1 MEHVMEPWRASGRY
15 QVGRATAVQ
24 TLDGEQ
30 DMLRAGL
37 AEVTPQEL
45 GLRITLSTSRA
56 RFILVLSDQEFDR
69 LCREGR
75 ARKL

>member
-1 MEHVMEPWRASGRY
+1 MQHVTEPWKASGRY
-15 QVGRATAVQ
+15 QIGRATAVQ

-30 DMLRAGL
+30 DVLRVGL
-37 AEVTPQEL
+37 AEVTPQAL
-45 GLRITLSTSRA
+45 GLRITLSTSSA
-56 RFILVLSDQEFDR
+56 RFILILSDQEFDR